1 MIMSASWNPWHGC
14 TKISAG
20 CKYCYVYRQ
29 DEMYGADTSSREVRK
44 TANFSLPVK
53 LKRDKSYKIESENW
67 FIPVL
72 LLTSLWMVQTNGGQK
87 HGL

>member
-53 LKRDKSYKIESENW
+53 LKRDKSYKIESGKLVYTC
-67 FIPVL
+67 F
-72 LLTSLWMVQTNGGQK
+72 TSDFFVDGADGY
-87 HGL
+87 

>member
-29 DEMYGADTSSREVRK
+29 DEMYGADTSSREVRNNEFFPIFK
-44 TANFSLPVK
+44 TSRHSLKVK
-53 LKRDKSYKIESENW
+53 MSG
-67 FIPVL
+67 VL
-72 LLTSLWMVQTNGGQK
+72 SNMISFLL
-87 HGL
+87 